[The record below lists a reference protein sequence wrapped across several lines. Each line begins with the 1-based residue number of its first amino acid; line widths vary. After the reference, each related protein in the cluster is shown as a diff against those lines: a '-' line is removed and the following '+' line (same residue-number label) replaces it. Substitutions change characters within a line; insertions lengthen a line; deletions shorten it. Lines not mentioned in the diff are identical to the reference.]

1 MNFIKMFKN
10 IYFYEKIIYLLIP
23 VFVFSLV
30 SGPFLP
36 DLFISVIALS
46 FFYFFIKN
54 FKLFIRNKIV
64 KFFFIFYLYIVC
76 TSFFSEVPIESL
88 KTSIFYIRFL
98 IFVIAINVLF
108 NKIKFQYIFFYT
120 FIFLYTS
127 LFFDSIFQIYFG
139 YNIFGFIK
147 DTDRVS
153 SFFGKELI
161 LGSFVSKTIPIVL
174 YLLFSLKIKNKFLLY
189 LYIIFISFFLVLV
202 SSERASLFVFLVII
216 LFSLYFLKKKEIIL
230 TFFICFFSILFSFLF
245 YAKTFDR
252 LYSHT
257 YNQMLNANKFFLF
270 SYRHQLHYL
279 SAVKMFQDHK
289 FFGSGVKSFRYLCSD
304 EKYSLRDEIYKDNV
318 TYAKDNG
325 QIIYLQDQKTNQ
337 IIYLIINDS
346 MKADSAFQNILFQKF
361 NSNYYHYL
369 DSLDKNLID
378 NVVYRHSLQ
387 GAFKIHVKD
396 GQQIKKGQPIYSWYA
411 YENGCNTH
419 PHNFYI
425 QFLAELG
432 AIGFLFLLLFYYY
445 VSSMLFKFF
454 FILKKNIHPK
464 FILYAGY
471 VAILF
476 PLIPSGNFFNNYLSL
491 LLMLPLCFFKLCPK
505 K

>member
-1 MNFIKMFKN
+1 MVNSFKKNFLI
-10 IYFYEKIIYLLIP
+10 EKSIFFLI
-23 VFVFSLV
+23 FLFICSLV

-36 DLFISVIALS
+36 DLFISIIA
-46 FFYFFIKN
+46 FFYLYYFIKDFRLFIKN
-54 FKLFIRNKIV
+54 KIIKL
-64 KFFFIFYLYIVC
+64 FFIFYLYIVF

-88 KTSIFYIRFL
+88 KTSIVYIRFL

-108 NKIKFQYIFFYT
+108 NKIKFQYIFFYA

-139 YNIFGFIK
+139 YNIFGYIK

-174 YLLFSLKIKNKFLLY
+174 YLLFSLKIKNKFFLY

-216 LFSLYFLKKKEIIL
+216 LFSLYFLKKKEVLL

-252 LYSHT
+252 LYSLT
-257 YNQMLNANKFFLF
+257 YNQMLNTNKFFLF

-279 SAVKMFQDHK
+279 SAFKMFQDHK

-325 QIIYLQDQKTNQ
+325 QIIYLQDQKKNQ
-337 IIYLIINDS
+337 IIYLIINDA
-346 MKADSAFQNILFQKF
+346 MKADSAFQNILLQKF
-361 NSNYYHYL
+361 NSNYYQYL
-369 DSLDKNLID
+369 DSLDKNFID

-396 GQQIKKGQPIYSWYA
+396 SQQIKKGQPIYSWYA

-432 AIGFLFLLLFYYY
+432 AIGLLFLLLFYYY

-454 FILKKNIHPK
+454 FILKRNIDPK

-471 VAILF
+471 AAILF

-505 K
+505 Q

>member
-1 MNFIKMFKN
+1 MNFIKIFGN

-23 VFVFSLV
+23 IFVLSLV

-36 DLFISVIALS
+36 DAFVSVIAVS
-46 FFYFFIKN
+46 FLYFFIKN
-54 FKLFIRNKIV
+54 FKLFIRNIIV

-76 TSFFSEVPIESL
+76 TSFFSEAPLESL

-98 IFVIAINVLF
+98 IFVIAINILF
-108 NKIKFQYIFFYT
+108 NKLKFKFIFFYA

-127 LFFDSIFQIYFG
+127 LFLDSIFQIYFG

-174 YLLFSLKIKNKFLLY
+174 YLLFSLKIKKNFFLY

-202 SSERASLFVFLVII
+202 SSERTSLFVYLIII
-216 LFSLYFLKKKEIIL
+216 LFSLYFLKKKEILL
-230 TFFICFFSILFSFLF
+230 TFFIYFFSIFLSFLF

-252 LYSHT
+252 LYLLT
-257 YNQMLNANKFFLF
+257 YNQILSTNKFFLF

-279 SAVKMFQDHK
+279 SAIKMFQDHK

-304 EKYSLRDEIYKDNV
+304 EKYSLREEIYKDNV
-318 TYAKDNG
+318 IYAKDNG
-325 QIIYLQDQKTNQ
+325 QIIYLQDPKENR
-337 IIYLIINDS
+337 IAYLIINDA
-346 MKADSAFQNILFQKF
+346 MKTDSIFQNILFQKF
-361 NSNYYHYL
+361 NSNYYYYL
-369 DSLDKNLID
+369 DSLDKNHID

-387 GAFKIHVKD
+387 GAFKIYVKD

-425 QFLAELG
+425 QFLAEVG
-432 AIGFLFLLLFYYY
+432 AIGFLFLFLFYYY

-454 FILKKNIHPK
+454 FILKKNINPK